1 MKIKRILLICT
12 LFFIVLIVVILSRKQ
27 INLARSY
34 DLIDKGDYEIKIILD
49 EIEYKMEIYIDSKGN
64 ALRTYTGH
72 NPEIPDKNGYYPVS
86 EVKEFLKYAV
96 KKNIFSMNDQMSAK
110 KMLDG
115 SCVYFEI
122 RIGDKFV
129 RAGGYVPMAV
139 SKNFQKIYTRFK
151 ELQRLGTYE

>member
-34 DLIDKGDYEIKIILD
+34 DLIDKGDYEMKYRID
-49 EIEYKMEIYIDSKGN
+49 ENFKMEIYIDSKGN

-110 KMLDG
+110 KILDG
-115 SCVYFEI
+115 ASVYFEI

-129 RAGGYVPMAV
+129 RAGGYMPMIV